1 MNEPKNNKKNIPK
14 KELQLQTLNS
24 RSEIILAMVD
34 NASWINV
41 EKREACKMMI
51 DIFMDIADELAKKKG
66 TA

>member
-66 TA
+66 SE